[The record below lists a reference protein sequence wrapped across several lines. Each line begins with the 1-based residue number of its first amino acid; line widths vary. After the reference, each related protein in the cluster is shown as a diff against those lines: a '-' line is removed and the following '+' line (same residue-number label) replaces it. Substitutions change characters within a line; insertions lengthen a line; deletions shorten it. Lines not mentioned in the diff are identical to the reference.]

1 MAKGKDLH
9 TLIRLAKWEVD
20 EAQRALGALL
30 TREQEIIDELALRA
44 EQHKREQAAA
54 AGDVL
59 EAGLTLANYTDWYL
73 QCRTALNHMLEAVRM
88 EIQAAREALA
98 DAYRVQKTYEL
109 AQQARDERAR
119 AEAERKDRIILD
131 EIGANLHRR
140 KLDAEAG

>member
-30 TREQEIIDELALRA
+30 TREQEIIDELARMA
-44 EQHKREQAAA
+44 EQLKREQEVA
-54 AGDVL
+54 AGDSL
-59 EAGLTLANYTDWYL
+59 EAGLTFANYMEWHL
-73 QCRTALNHMLEAVRM
+73 QRRAAMTQMLVSVRT
-88 EIQAAREALA
+88 EIQAARDVLA

-109 AQQARDERAR
+109 AQDARDQREK
-119 AEAERKDRIILD
+119 AEFERKDRIALD

-140 KLDAEAG
+140 KMESDAG